1 MNGLFTW
8 DYEGQGFTESGLEI
22 RVSFLRGLFI
32 LHGIM
37 IGTVSERVFLK

>member
-22 RVSFLRGLFI
+22 GVSFLRGLFI

-37 IGTVSERVFLK
+37 IDTVSERVFLK